1 MPLTFTDT
9 VDQDLSFS
17 SAKMSRDKWRLYWCL
32 FHDCF
37 EVPDIP
43 QVPPG
48 KPIPIPDPPYAL
60 QQMTT
65 GSAISTLLDAVGYLG
80 PDQEGGPDP
89 NGPLGPYIRDAL
101 VGLSVI
107 QLASSLS
114 DPGQARELQA
124 AAARMVRD
132 QVDRIVG

>member
-1 MPLTFTDT
+1 MSVDFKET
-9 VDQDLSFS
+9 VAQNTSF
-17 SAKMSRDKWRLYWCL
+17 RDKENHLKWRFYWCL
-32 FHDCF
+32 FNNCF
-37 EVPDIP
+37 ELDDPVP
-43 QVPPG
+43 QR
-48 KPIPIPDPPYAL
+48 KPDPPYAL

-65 GSAISTLLDAVGYLG
+65 GSAISTLLDSVGYLG

-107 QLASSLS
+107 QLASRLS
-114 DPGQARELQA
+114 DANQARELQA

-132 QVDRIVG
+132 QVDRITVESGQGK